1 MGHPVHLGSIY
12 RVMCGKWYT
21 YEHIRLT
28 MAKVVSVL
36 VFMVLL
42 AAIVDGR
49 EWRFESANRVKRGYN
64 TGLGSNNGG
73 YGRSD
78 EQDASVSRERY
89 GCSEPQGGGSYG
101 SGSRE
106 LPYDRDDRSSDRHH
120 RFLSKATASAS
131 AKASAT
137 SFNQDHTNL

>member
-1 MGHPVHLGSIY
+1 
-12 RVMCGKWYT
+12 
-21 YEHIRLT
+21 

-49 EWRFESANRVKRGYN
+49 DWRFESARRVKRGYN
-64 TGLGSNNGG
+64 TGLGSNNGRFG
-73 YGRSD
+73 QSD

-89 GCSEPQGGGSYG
+89 GCSEPQGGGSFG
-101 SGSRE
+101 SNSRE
-106 LPYDRDDRSSDRHH
+106 LPYDRDDRSSDNRHH
-120 RFLSKATASAS
+120 RFLSKASASAS